1 MIAEPMPD
9 PAPFTAIL
17 VAAGR
22 SSRMGSDKL
31 WTDLWGRPAWRWS
44 LDALLAAPGLVRIAI
59 SVAPDAIDRFRA
71 AVPEGVGDRCLV
83 VAGGEGRADSVIA
96 GIWALSGAGHGDDTV
111 VLVHDAAR
119 PGVTTA
125 LVSAVAAAA
134 VEQPAVVPVV
144 PIVDS
149 LKRVR
154 NDRVVGPVER
164 EEVAAA
170 QTPQAAR
177 LGALRAAIEESHA
190 WGRPITDDAGAL
202 AAAGTPVH
210 VVRGDPENRKLTEP
224 SDLVSMRAVLAAR
237 AIPIPAPE
245 ADPEGPHATRYGIGF
260 DAHRLVAGR
269 PMRIGGV
276 GFPGEP
282 LGPEGHSDGD
292 AALHALIDALLGA
305 AQLGDVGALFPPD
318 ADAWAGADSTDL
330 VTGAVAALA
339 DAGWRPTGADL
350 AVALAHPAI
359 TPRRDEIRG
368 RIAGLLRLDAGAV
381 SIKGTTSDG
390 LGISGGGGIAAWA
403 VAGVERI
410 R

>member
-1 MIAEPMPD
+1 MPD
-9 PAPFTAIL
+9 PAGFTAIL

-31 WTDLWGRPAWRWS
+31 WVDLWGRPAWRWS
-44 LDALLAAPGLVRIAI
+44 LDALLAAPGLVRVAI
-59 SVAPDAIDRFRA
+59 CVAPDAIDRYRDALPA
-71 AVPEGVGDRCLV
+71 AAGDRCLV

-96 GIWALSGAGHGDDTV
+96 GIWALTGAGHDDDTV

-125 LVSAVAAAA
+125 LVSVVAAAA
-134 VEQPAVVPVV
+134 VEQPAVIPVV
-144 PIVDS
+144 PVVDS

-210 VVRGDPENRKLTEP
+210 VVPGDPENRKLTEP
-224 SDLVSMRAVLAAR
+224 SDLVAMRAVLAAR
-237 AIPIPAPE
+237 AMPIAGIGGSAALAP
-245 ADPEGPHATRYGIGF
+245 GVRCGVGF

-276 GFPGEP
+276 AFPDEP

-305 AQLGDVGALFPPD
+305 AALGDVGALFPPGV
-318 ADAWAGADSTDL
+318 DAWAGADSADL
-330 VTGAVAALA
+330 VSRAVGALA
-339 DAGWRPTGADL
+339 DRGWRPIGADL
-350 AVALAHPAI
+350 AVAVERPAI
-359 TPRRDEIRG
+359 APRRDEIRK
-368 RIAGLLRLDAGAV
+368 RIAELLGIDPGAV

-403 VAGVERI
+403 VAAVEPTR
-410 R
+410 

>member
-1 MIAEPMPD
+1 MPD
-9 PAPFTAIL
+9 SPGFTAIL

-31 WTDLWGRPAWRWS
+31 WADLWGRPAWRWS
-44 LDALLAAPGLVRIAI
+44 LDALLAAPGLVRVAI
-59 SVAPDAIDRFRA
+59 SVPPDAIDRFQQALPPA
-71 AVPEGVGDRCLV
+71 AADRCLV

-96 GIWALSGAGHGDDTV
+96 GIWALTGAGHDDDTV

-119 PGVTTA
+119 PGVTAA

-134 VEQPAVVPVV
+134 VEQPAVIPVV
-144 PIVDS
+144 PVVDS

-164 EEVAAA
+164 EELAAA

-210 VVRGDPENRKLTEP
+210 VVPGDPENRKLTEP
-224 SDLVSMRAVLAAR
+224 ADLVSMRALLAAR
-237 AIPIPAPE
+237 AAPLPAPD
-245 ADPEGPHATRYGIGF
+245 AVAATSAVTRYGIGF
-260 DAHRLVAGR
+260 DAHRLVTGR
-269 PMRIGGV
+269 PMRIAGV
-276 GFPGEP
+276 TFPDEP
-282 LGPEGHSDGD
+282 MGPEGHSDGD

-305 AQLGDVGALFPPD
+305 AQLGDIGALFAPG
-318 ADAWAGADSTDL
+318 ADAWAGADSADL
-330 VTGAVAALA
+330 VTRAVAALA
-339 DAGWRPTGADL
+339 EHGLRAASVDL
-350 AVALAHPAI
+350 AVAIQRPAI
-359 TPRRDEIRG
+359 SPRRDALRE
-368 RIAGLLRLDAGAV
+368 RIAQLLGLDARAV

-390 LGISGGGGIAAWA
+390 LGISDGGGIAAWA
-403 VAGVERI
+403 VAGVERT

>member
-1 MIAEPMPD
+1 MPD
-9 PAPFTAIL
+9 PTRFTAIL

-44 LDALLAAPGLVRIAI
+44 LDALLAAPGLSRVAI
-59 SVAPDAIDRFRA
+59 SVAPDAIDRFREALPDGA
-71 AVPEGVGDRCLV
+71 ADRCLI

-125 LVSAVAAAA
+125 LISLVAAAA

-144 PIVDS
+144 PVVDS

-210 VVRGDPENRKLTEP
+210 VVPGDPENRKLTEP
-224 SDLVSMRAVLAAR
+224 SELVSMRAVLAAR
-237 AIPIPAPE
+237 AMPIAAP
-245 ADPEGPHATRYGIGF
+245 DPSPGGSPDVRYGLGF

-269 PMRIGGV
+269 PMRVGGV
-276 GFPGEP
+276 AFPDEP

-305 AQLGDVGALFPPD
+305 AQLGDIGGLFPPGS
-318 ADAWAGADSTDL
+318 DAWAGADSADL
-330 VTGAVAALA
+330 VTRATAALA
-339 DAGWRPTGADL
+339 EHGWRPTGADL
-350 AVALAHPAI
+350 AVAVERPAI
-359 TPRRDEIRG
+359 ASQRDEIRD
-368 RIAGLLRLDAGAV
+368 RIAALLRIDAGAV

-403 VAGVERI
+403 VAGVERT